1 MTTTILLWANGSL
14 TAEQD
19 AEINNHAEEM
29 HLAGKTDNIK
39 VVVPVDNNT
48 KVQVTRTWTTLADA
62 EEWIL
67 FVEQYNPVSAT
78 IQS

>member
-1 MTTTILLWANGSL
+1 MTTTILLWTIGSL

-39 VVVPVDNNT
+39 DVVLVDDDT
-48 KVQVTRTWTTLADA
+48 KAQVTRTWTTLADA
-62 EEWIL
+62 EEWLL
-67 FVEQYNPVSAT
+67 FVEEYNPISAT

>member
-1 MTTTILLWANGSL
+1 MTTTILLWAYGSL
-14 TAEQD
+14 TTEQD

-39 VVVPVDNNT
+39 VVVIVGETNET
-48 KVQVTRTWTTLADA
+48 QVTRTWTTLADA

>member
-1 MTTTILLWANGSL
+1 MTTTIVVWAAATPGPEADQIIRDKAAQMAL
-14 TAEQD
+14 D
-19 AEINNHAEEM
+19 
-29 HLAGKTDNIK
+29 GKTDNDPIRET
-39 VVVPVDNNT
+39 VGTDLVT
-48 KVQVTRTWTTLADA
+48 TRTWTTLADA

>member
-1 MTTTILLWANGSL
+1 MTTTIVTWIIGSL
-14 TAEQD
+14 TTEQS

-39 VVVPVDNNT
+39 VVVTLDDDT
-48 KVQVTRTWTTLADA
+48 KGQVTRTWTTLADA

-67 FVEQYNPVSAT
+67 FVEGYGPFSAT